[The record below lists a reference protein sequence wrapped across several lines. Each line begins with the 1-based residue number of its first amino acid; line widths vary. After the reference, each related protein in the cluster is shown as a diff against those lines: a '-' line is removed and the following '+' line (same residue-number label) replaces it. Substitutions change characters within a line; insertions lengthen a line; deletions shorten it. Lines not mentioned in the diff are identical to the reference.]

1 MKKHL
6 LLPVLAGSL
15 LLAGC
20 GQKEQASAAA
30 PVAAAPA
37 APAVATFELTANDT
51 MKFNL
56 TRLEVKAGQE
66 VRITLTNTGNMP
78 KAAMGHNLVV
88 LKKGVEGKAFADAA
102 VTAAATDYIPAAL
115 ADKVIAHTKLL
126 GPKQSEEIVFTAP
139 SEPGEY
145 VYVCTF
151 PAHFLA
157 GMHGVL
163 VVN

>member
-20 GQKEQASAAA
+20 GQKDQAAA
-30 PVAAAPA
+30 PVASTPSASAA
-37 APAVATFELTANDT
+37 ATFEVTANDT

-66 VRITLTNTGNMP
+66 VKITLTNVGNMP
-78 KAAMGHNLVV
+78 KAAMGHNLVI
-88 LKKGVEGKAFADAA
+88 LKKGADAKAYVDAA
-102 VTAAATDYIPAAL
+102 VTAMATDYMPAAL
-115 ADKVIAHTKLL
+115 ADQVIAHTKLL
-126 GPKQSEEIVFTAP
+126 GPKQSEEITFKAP
-139 SEPGEY
+139 TEPGEY
-145 VYVCTF
+145 PFVCTF
-151 PAHFLA
+151 PAHYLS
-157 GMHGVL
+157 GMKGVL

>member
-20 GQKEQASAAA
+20 GQKDQAAA
-30 PVAAAPA
+30 PVASTPA
-37 APAVATFELTANDT
+37 AAAATFEVTANDT
-51 MKFNL
+51 MKFNV

-66 VRITLTNTGNMP
+66 VKITLTNTGNMP

-88 LKKGVEGKAFADAA
+88 LKKGVDSKAYVDAA
-102 VTAAATDYIPAAL
+102 VSAIATEYIPAAL
-115 ADKVIAHTKLL
+115 SDQVIAHTKLL
-126 GPKQSEEIVFTAP
+126 GPKQSEELVFKAP
-139 SEPGEY
+139 TEPGEY
-145 VYVCTF
+145 TFVCTF
-151 PAHFLA
+151 PAHYLS
-157 GMHGVL
+157 GMKGVL